1 MTHPLQNLL
10 YFSADLYGKLLGA
23 VIKKGGVSILGN
35 VCGSDSG
42 FVKSAFAGSGKN
54 RSRGYRFN

>member
-23 VIKKGGVSILGN
+23 VIKKGGVSMLGN

-42 FVKSAFAGSGKN
+42 FVKSAFAGSGKK
-54 RSRGYRFN
+54 SF